1 MKKINRLFAFLGLGF
16 AFVLGACGSQE
27 AAAAGGEQAAAS
39 ADAAAPEAAAP
50 AATGTVIEVKMIT
63 DDKGNYFEPATITA
77 KQGDVLRFTLV
88 SGVHN
93 VSFPAASNAGASGL
107 PEMSPYL
114 QLPGQT
120 HDVAVTL
127 SAGEYAFQCDPHAA
141 LGMTG
146 TLTVQ

>member
-1 MKKINRLFAFLGLGF
+1 MNRLFAFLGLGF
-16 AFVLGACGSQE
+16 AVALGACGSQE
-27 AAAAGGEQAAAS
+27 AAAAGGEQGSAAATEGP
-39 ADAAAPEAAAP
+39 AAAAE
-50 AATGTVIEVKMIT
+50 ATGTVIEVKMIT
-63 DDKGNYFEPATITA
+63 DDKGNYFEPADITA
-77 KQGDVLRFTLV
+77 KPGDVLRFTLV

-120 HDVAVTL
+120 HDVAVSL
-127 SAGEYAFQCDPHAA
+127 AAGEYAFQCDPHAA
-141 LGMTG
+141 LGMVG

>member
-1 MKKINRLFAFLGLGF
+1 MKKINRLFAFLALGF

-27 AAAAGGEQAAAS
+27 AAASGGEQAS
-39 ADAAAPEAAAP
+39 AAAESDAP
-50 AATGTVIEVKMIT
+50 AATGTVIEVKMVT
-63 DDKGNYFEPATITA
+63 DDKGNYFEPANITA
-77 KQGDVLRFTLV
+77 KEGDVLRFTLV

-93 VSFPAASNAGASGL
+93 VSFPAASNAGASAL

-127 SAGEYAFQCDPHAA
+127 PAGEYAFQCDPHAA